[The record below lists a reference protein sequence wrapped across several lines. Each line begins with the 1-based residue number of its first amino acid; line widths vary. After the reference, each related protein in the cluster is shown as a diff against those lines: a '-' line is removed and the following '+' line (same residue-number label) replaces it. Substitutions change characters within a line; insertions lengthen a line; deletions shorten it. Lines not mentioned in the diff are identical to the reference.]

1 MDLNRFKIY
10 IASAFAL
17 FLLAS
22 GSVVAQQEAQFAH
35 NRFYNTAYNPAFVG
49 SVNGICA
56 TGLYRQ
62 QWVGFKD
69 QNNGDKIAPETYGVS
84 INSPIGIL
92 HGGIGGTIYNDKL
105 GYWNEIGL
113 TINYA
118 YRVDVGMGNLGI
130 GVQVGFINGKIDF
143 SKLIE
148 GALDPDDPVLA
159 GKAQESDMLLN
170 FGFGLHYFVPDK
182 FYVGL
187 SSTRL
192 TESSSP
198 GDILAYK
205 TKRHYYLS
213 AGYFFTFQNNP
224 SWEIEPSILVKSDA
238 VKTQI
243 DIAAMVKYNN
253 KVWGGVSYSTIRVV
267 DPLSILVGLAIK
279 DVRIGYAY
287 TIPSSNIGSS
297 GSHEV
302 MVGYCFKIDM
312 DRGRRS
318 YKNTRFL

>member
-1 MDLNRFKIY
+1 MNLSQFKIY
-10 IASAFAL
+10 IVGVFTLS
-17 FLLAS
+17 LLVSETVS
-22 GSVVAQQEAQFAH
+22 GQQEAQYAH
-35 NRFYNTAYNPAFVG
+35 NMFYNVTYNPAFVG

-56 TGLYRQ
+56 TGLARQ
-62 QWVGFKD
+62 QWVGFKS
-69 QNNGDKIAPETYGVS
+69 QNGDKIAPETYS
-84 INSPIGIL
+84 ISLNSPIGIL

-105 GYWNEIGL
+105 GHWNEIGVSL
-113 TINYA
+113 SYA
-118 YRVDVGMGNLGI
+118 YRVDIGMGNLGI

-159 GKAQESDMLLN
+159 GKAEESDMLLD
-170 FGFGLHYFVPDK
+170 FGFGLHYFVPNK

-192 TESSSP
+192 SESSSP

-213 AGYFFTFQNNP
+213 AGYIFTFQNNP
-224 SWEIEPSILVKSDA
+224 SWEIDPSILVKSDA

-267 DPLSILVGLAIK
+267 DPLSVLVGLSIK
-279 DVRIGYAY
+279 DIKIGYAY
-287 TIPSSNIGSS
+287 TIPSSNLGSS
-297 GSHEV
+297 GSHEI